1 MLSLTKN
8 IRLQFPTVLLLF
20 ILSACSDSAIQKNEA
35 GHLSP
40 SPNDGTSI
48 RVTLEGT
55 VTYSYGAGTPEHQGF
70 RGYILEQWHW
80 IAGPMILSGVVRLQ
94 GNIGEEHRDKF
105 VRLSGDVPANFTPQ
119 SASVTIQVD
128 SVQILN

>member
-1 MLSLTKN
+1 MHSLTKN
-8 IRLQFPTVLLLF
+8 ISLQFPIVLILLVF
-20 ILSACSDSAIQKNEA
+20 SACSDSAIQKNEA
-35 GHLSP
+35 GHVSP
-40 SPNDGTSI
+40 SPAYGTSN

-55 VTYSYGAGTPEHQGF
+55 VKYSYGAGTPEHQGF

-94 GNIGEEHRDKF
+94 GNIGDDHRDKF
-105 VRLSGDVPANFTPQ
+105 VRLSGNVPADFTPQ
-119 SASVTIQVD
+119 STSVTIQVD